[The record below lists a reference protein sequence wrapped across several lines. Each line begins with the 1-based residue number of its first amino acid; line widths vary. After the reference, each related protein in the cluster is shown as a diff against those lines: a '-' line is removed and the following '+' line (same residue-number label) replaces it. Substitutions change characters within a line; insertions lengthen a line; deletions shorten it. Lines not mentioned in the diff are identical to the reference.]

1 MSPQRALEIAAS
13 FDLRAL
19 PDDFYANPY
28 PVYDA
33 LRQQEPVRRM
43 PDGSWFLT
51 RHADLGAVYRDAY
64 TFSSDKKVEF
74 GPKYNHAPFGSDNN
88 APSGKGNLASLHGGA
103 PNAPLFEHHTSSLV
117 FNDPPLHSRVRKL
130 IMGALSRRAI
140 DDLEPGL
147 ITLVDGLLDRIALNG
162 GGDLIEDFAS
172 AIPVEIIGNL
182 LGVPHAD
189 RGPLRGWSLAILG
202 ALEPKLTPEQEAL
215 GNRSVTEFTAYL
227 KRLVAERRKHPG
239 DPQHDVLTRLIQGD
253 ARQSTSTSISTSAAG
268 KAATATGGA
277 GQAHQPTSGEHLSE
291 VELLQNCIFI
301 LNAGHETTTN
311 LIGNAL
317 VALHEWPDEKSRLLL
332 NIEQTIHI
340 GQGKSSDLALAI
352 DEFLRFESSNQLSNR
367 RALKACT
374 IGGVDMEEGALLT
387 LCIGA
392 ANRDPAQFANPNVLD
407 LGRGDERLGQPAN
420 RHLAFGFGIHQCAGL
435 SLARLEGRIAIGRF
449 LQRFPNYRLTA
460 APLRGGRARFRGFL
474 QAPFAVSP

>member
-1 MSPQRALEIAAS
+1 MTAQSMSPERASEIAAS

-28 PVYDA
+28 PVYEA
-33 LRQQEPVRRM
+33 LRQHEPVRRM
-43 PDGSWFLT
+43 PDGSLFLT
-51 RHADLGAVYRDAY
+51 RYADLVTVYRDAQ
-64 TFSSDKKVEF
+64 TFSSDKRVEF
-74 GPKYNHAPFGSDNN
+74 GPKYNHAPFGSDNQ
-88 APSGKGNLASLHGGA
+88 PPFGSDSTSS
-103 PNAPLFEHHTSSLV
+103 PLFQHHTSSLV

-147 ITLVDGLLDRIALNG
+147 ITLVDGLLDNIALQG

-202 ALEPKLTPEQEAL
+202 ALEPKLTPRQEAL

-227 KRLVAERRKHPG
+227 KRLVAERRKRPG

-253 ARQSTSTSISTSAAG
+253 GTQ
-268 KAATATGGA
+268 TAPE
-277 GQAHQPTSGEHLSE
+277 QLSE
-291 VELLQNCIFI
+291 TELLQNCIFI

-317 VALHEWPDEKSRLLL
+317 VALQEWPEEKSKLLSK
-332 NIEQTIHI
+332 IELTMQI
-340 GQGKSSDLALAI
+340 GQGLEANLTLAI

-367 RALKACT
+367 RALKACSV
-374 IGGVDMEEGALLT
+374 GGTAMEEGALLT

-407 LGRGDERLGQPAN
+407 LTRGDESLGQPAN